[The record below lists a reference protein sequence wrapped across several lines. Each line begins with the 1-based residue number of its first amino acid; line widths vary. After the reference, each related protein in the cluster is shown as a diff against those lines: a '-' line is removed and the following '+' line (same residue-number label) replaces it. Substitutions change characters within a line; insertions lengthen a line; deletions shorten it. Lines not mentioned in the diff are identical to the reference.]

1 MIAVVVDVQIV
12 VVQIVVVLE
21 IVAGFDHAPY
31 FDFAFVES
39 KIVASVAVCETVVK
53 VAVCDFVASVE
64 DFASVYFA
72 VYEIA
77 KEVAGYGIEVTVAA
91 CDFAE

>member
-1 MIAVVVDVQIV
+1 M
-12 VVQIVVVLE
+12 
-21 IVAGFDHAPY
+21 
-31 FDFAFVES
+31 
-39 KIVASVAVCETVVK
+39 CETVVK

>member
-1 MIAVVVDVQIV
+1 MIVVVDVQIV

-21 IVAGFDHAPY
+21 IVAGFDHVPY
-31 FDFAFVES
+31 FDFEFVES
-39 KIVASVAVCETVVK
+39 KIIASVAVY
-53 VAVCDFVASVE
+53 DFVASVE

-77 KEVAGYGIEVTVAA
+77 KEVAGYEIEVTVAA
-91 CDFAE
+91 YDFAE